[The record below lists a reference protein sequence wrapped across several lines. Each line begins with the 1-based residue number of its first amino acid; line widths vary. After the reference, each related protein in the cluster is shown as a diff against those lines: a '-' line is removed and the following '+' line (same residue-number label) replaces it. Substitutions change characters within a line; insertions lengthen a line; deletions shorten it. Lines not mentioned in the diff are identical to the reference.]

1 MMTKTFDEELKKG
14 LSELS
19 LCISEAQREL
29 LYDYYQMV
37 VEKNKVMNLTAIT
50 EEREF
55 VIKHIIDSLSIVKAG
70 PSVTDML
77 MDGNAYSD
85 GQDTETGSTARIK
98 LIDIGTGAGMPGVIL
113 RIVFP
118 EPEIVLF
125 DSLKKRLSFLDE
137 VIERLSL
144 KHISTLHGRAE
155 DLGQDKQYRESFDLA
170 VSRAVARMNVLLEYG
185 LPLVKTG
192 GVFVPYKSGDVDEE
206 LKEAHNA
213 LGMLGGS
220 VEDRTTFQLPDSD
233 MSRSLIIIRKKK
245 PTPKSF
251 PRKAGLPSKKPI
263 T

>member
-1 MMTKTFDEELKKG
+1 MMTKTFEEELKKG

-19 LCISEAQREL
+19 LCISEAQREM

-37 VEKNKVMNLTAIT
+37 VEKNSFMNLTAIT
-50 EEREF
+50 EEKEF

-70 PSVTDML
+70 PAVTDML
-77 MDGNAYSD
+77 TDGSKKR
-85 GQDTETGSTARIK
+85 AR
-98 LIDIGTGAGMPGVIL
+98 LIDIGTGAGMPGIIL
-113 RIVFP
+113 RIVFSG
-118 EPEIVLF
+118 PEIVLF

-137 VIERLSL
+137 VIESLSL

-185 LPLVKTG
+185 LPLVSTG
-192 GVFVPYKSGDVDEE
+192 GIFVPYKSGDVEEE

-220 VEDRTTFQLPDSD
+220 VEGRTAFQLPGSD

>member
-29 LYDYYQMV
+29 LYDYYQIV

-70 PSVTDML
+70 PSVTDVL
-77 MDGNAYSD
+77 MGGNAYSD

-144 KHISTLHGRAE
+144 KHIE

-233 MSRSLIIIRKKK
+233 MSRSLILIRKKK
-245 PTPKSF
+245 ITPKSY